1 VADTEKHDDED
12 GEREGAHADE
22 PDGDKAEGE
31 SGHDEAAQ
39 RVAEALGVDGGE
51 GEGEGAAPAEGA
63 EAEAEA
69 VQNRAARRREA
80 ARKRRKKAAASE
92 GTSAARAGDE
102 DDDDLPADRN
112 KRAKE
117 LLKRRREQAGE
128 GGGSRPVALLPSEMV
143 DDALSR
149 SASAAS
155 RWIRKNFSAI
165 QWVVAA
171 AVVGGIGFAVWTWR
185 GEKTSAEASDALAE
199 GVAAERGQVMAEDKR
214 PDDQKEI
221 DPTKVFKTEDEKDQT
236 ALAAYKKVIDQHPNT
251 GPALL
256 AKLGEAGVYLE
267 KRDWP
272 NALDR
277 YSAVSSSNLAGAD
290 PDVKGRALEGLGLAK
305 EGKGDIDGALSTFKE
320 LEAVD
325 ARGFKELA
333 MYHQGRLLLKKG
345 DKDAAKDV
353 LKKARDLLQVPGPD
367 GKKLQYLS
375 TVVDESLREIDPAL
389 VPTTHAAP
397 MGGAKG
403 NSLSPEDLKKYVEK
417 REQMSK
423 QKKDGDHH

>member
-1 VADTEKHDDED
+1 MPRRPRGTTKPRVSLEACRHESASRAIDEL
-12 GEREGAHADE
+12 
-22 PDGDKAEGE
+22 
-31 SGHDEAAQ
+31 AAQ
-39 RVAEALGVDGGE
+39 RVAAALGVDGEE
-51 GEGEGAAPAEGA
+51 GEGEAGAPAAEGA

-92 GTSAARAGDE
+92 GDAAARVSD

-128 GGGSRPVALLPSEMV
+128 GGGTRPVALLPSEMV

-149 SASAAS
+149 SANAAS
-155 RWIRKNFSAI
+155 RWIRKNFAAI

-171 AVVGGIGFAVWTWR
+171 GIVGAIGFGVWTWR
-185 GEKTSAEASDALAE
+185 GDKTSAEASDQLAE

-214 PDDQKEI
+214 PDDVKEI
-221 DPTKVFKTEDEKDQT
+221 DPTKIFKTADEKDQT
-236 ALAAYKKVIDQHPNT
+236 ALAAYKKVVDQHPNT

-272 NALDR
+272 NALER

-290 PDVKGRALEGLGLAK
+290 PDVKGRALEGLGFAK
-305 EGKGDIDGALSTFKE
+305 EGKGDLDGALATFKE

-325 ARGFKELA
+325 AKGFKELG
-333 MYHQGRLLLKKG
+333 MYHQSRILLKKG
-345 DKDAAKDV
+345 DKDAAKDM
-353 LKKARDLLQVPGPD
+353 LKRRRDLLQIPGPD

-375 TVVDESLREIDPAL
+375 TVVDESLREIDPNLA
-389 VPTTHAAP
+389 PAAHQAP

-403 NSLSPEDLKKYVEK
+403 NSLSPDELKKYVEK
-417 REQMSK
+417 LEQMSK
-423 QKKDGDHH
+423 QKKDGDQH